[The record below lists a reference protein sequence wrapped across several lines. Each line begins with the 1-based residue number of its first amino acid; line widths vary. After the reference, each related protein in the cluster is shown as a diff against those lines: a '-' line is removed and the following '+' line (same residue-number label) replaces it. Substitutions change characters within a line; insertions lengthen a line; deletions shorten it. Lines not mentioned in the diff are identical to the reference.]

1 MIEKVTAG
9 QDNLGDF
16 APEFAAYNDEILFG
30 EVWENPTLAPKNRSI
45 ITLSALISK
54 GATEQLSFHFHR
66 AKENGISKEE
76 VSALIT
82 HLAFYVGWP
91 NAWSAFN
98 IAKEIYKEKKQW
110 QNIIHYLVKVT

>member
-1 MIEKVTAG
+1 MVEKVTAG

-30 EVWENPTLAPKNRSI
+30 EVWENPTLTPEKRSI

-54 GATEQLSFHFHR
+54 GATEQLNFHFHK

-76 VSALIT
+76 ISALIT

-98 IAKEIYKEKKQW
+98 IAKEIYKEK
-110 QNIIHYLVKVT
+110 